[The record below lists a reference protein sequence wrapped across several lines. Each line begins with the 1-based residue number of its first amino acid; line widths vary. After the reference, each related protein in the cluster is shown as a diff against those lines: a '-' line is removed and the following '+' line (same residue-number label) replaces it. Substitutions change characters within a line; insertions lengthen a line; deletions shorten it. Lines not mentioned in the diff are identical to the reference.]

1 MSGTPNNT
9 EQPDAGHT
17 SSLVLRVTLG
27 DMPPEEA
34 LQLTLS
40 SNSPAVNLGDV
51 LEQAFPTSLERLSRV
66 VDGLDLKENP
76 DAREMH
82 DELMA
87 MLREWRAGKCELR
100 FYVGR
105 RQKIALKDHIAE
117 YRLNRLELVVDQRYT
132 PLEYAVGNGPW
143 DHQEQLLD
151 WLREQTALLIPA
163 LADAE
168 FKTASPLLD
177 AARRIAGTGRL
188 EVSPD
193 TGAFSI
199 TESGEFALAAM
210 AAEAESYFDRY
221 EVFADVLYDDES
233 EYVQFGTGRGEDV
246 RVEVYEAEA
255 LDPVRVVFLLRMHD
269 GSLEELIRDWPDATG
284 GEEFFASLLLPIVDH
299 YTIDSAHLESI
310 IEAGFARMDEQ
321 EETRESRAARSIAL
335 RRANAEG
342 GC

>member
-1 MSGTPNNT
+1 LSCTPNNT
-9 EQPDAGHT
+9 DQPGAGHA

-51 LEQAFPTSLERLSRV
+51 LEQAFPPSPERLSRV

-100 FYVGR
+100 FFMGR
-105 RQKIALKDHIAE
+105 HKELALTDPIEE
-117 YRLNRLELVVDQRYT
+117 YRINRLDLVVEQRYT

-168 FKTASPLLD
+168 FKTDSPLLD

-193 TGAFSI
+193 TGAFSG
-199 TESGEFALAAM
+199 TESGELALAAM

-221 EVFADVLYDDES
+221 NVFADVLYDDEPA
-233 EYVQFGTGRGEDV
+233 YVQFGTGRGGDA
-246 RVEVYEAEA
+246 RVQVYEAEG

-269 GSLEELIRDWPDATG
+269 GSLEELIRGWRDAAG
-284 GEEFFASLLLPIVDH
+284 AEEFFASLLLPIVDH
-299 YTIDSAHLESI
+299 YTIDPAHLESI

-321 EETRESRAARSIAL
+321 EETRESRAARSVAL

-342 GC
+342 GR

>member
-1 MSGTPNNT
+1 LSGTPNHT
-9 EQPDAGHT
+9 DQPGAGHAAP
-17 SSLVLRVTLG
+17 LVLRVTLG
-27 DMPPEEA
+27 DMPAEDA
-34 LQLTLS
+34 LQLTLAS
-40 SNSPAVNLGDV
+40 TGLAGSLGEL
-51 LEQAFPTSLERLSRV
+51 LEQAFPTSPEQTSRV
-66 VDGLDLKENP
+66 LVALDLEENP

-87 MLREWRAGKCELR
+87 MLRGWRAGKCELR
-100 FYVGR
+100 FFVGR
-105 RQKIALKDHIAE
+105 HQEIALTDPIPQF
-117 YRLNRLELVVDQRYT
+117 RLNRLDLVVEQRYT
-132 PLEYAVGNGPW
+132 PLEYAVGNGLW

-151 WLREQTALLIPA
+151 WLREQTALLISA
-163 LADAE
+163 LADAD
-168 FKTASPLLD
+168 FSTDSPLLD
-177 AARRIAGTGRL
+177 TARRIAATGRL

-199 TESGEFALAAM
+199 TESGELALAAM

-221 EVFADVLYDDES
+221 NVFADVLYDDES
-233 EYVQFGTGRGEDV
+233 ENVQFGTGRGEDA
-246 RVEVYEAEA
+246 RVQVYEAEA

-269 GSLEELIRDWPDATG
+269 GSLEELIRDWQDAVG
-284 GEEFFASLLLPIVDH
+284 AEEFFASLLLPIVDH
-299 YTIDSAHLESI
+299 YSIDPAHLESI